1 MPTAQQTVRYLQII
15 FLVSVFMYFTQ
26 AVTVPMAFG
35 LLIAIVM
42 YPFCQKLENLKWPRS
57 LAITVCLI
65 FVFLIVAGLVAL
77 LAWQVDE
84 FQKEMPSITT
94 KTKVVWLQLQQ
105 WLQLHLHL
113 TQENMNG
120 WIVKTGAEIA
130 SKTGII
136 LLSTFN
142 ITANLL
148 FNAFIIPLFAALFLF
163 YRGLMLKSLY
173 ELFGEPN
180 RQIVQNVTHQAVQTY
195 HNYIKGLLLV
205 YLSVGV
211 LNSIGLAIIG
221 IEYAILF
228 GFIASILTIIPY
240 VGIMVGALIP
250 ISVAW
255 ISHDSIWY
263 PLAVIGVLS
272 VVQYLEA
279 NVIFPVVV
287 GSQLKVNTLASIV
300 ALFIGGVIWGVSG
313 MVLFLPFVAI
323 LKIIADHVPS
333 WKPVSTILG
342 PAEK

>member
-1 MPTAQQTVRYLQII
+1 MPTAQQTLRYLQII
-15 FLVSVFMYFTQ
+15 FLVAVFMYFTQ

-57 LAITVCLI
+57 LAITACLV

-84 FQKEMPSITT
+84 FQKEMPSIIT

-130 SKTGII
+130 SKTGVI

-180 RQIVQNVTHQAVQTY
+180 RQIVQNVTHQTVQTY

-279 NVIFPVVV
+279 NVIFPMVV

-342 PAEK
+342 PAEE